1 MDTRFKA
8 LSNETRRKILLLL
21 AEGPMAAGKLLKAWF
36 YSCPDGGTLGGGGV
50 FTGTPQ
56 DLAEH
61 GQTITADYLRKR

>member
-21 AEGPMAAGKLLKAWF
+21 AEGPMAAGKFLKAWF
-36 YSCPDGGTLGGGGV
+36 YGCPDGGTLGGGVV